1 MYVLPYF
8 KINKELLIP
17 HPGNSYTLTIDLKKL
32 SEGFTIPTKTL
43 TLKNETINDCFI
55 IGLSFDKD
63 VTSQYAA
70 LAVLD
75 SVDTFDDLI
84 VSFTVINK
92 VLIKEVLPNDEASFH
107 LLKPAKSIS
116 SNHKQQI
123 EILIAYLK
131 NSDKYKKEMLNVDL
145 ANKKDPYLLDK
156 IFAFLCPDLI
166 RDYRFFDT
174 EELEQKLNIIYS
186 LIIEVDTLYSEIKS
200 IKKPIVPNYY
210 PQYVAKVI
218 KKEEDRIARMAPNV
232 AEYSS
237 TLDYIDCIK
246 SLPWQKTKE
255 VKLSIAHIKSEFEA
269 THHGLPQVKDHIIEF
284 FALEELTGHKAGSAL
299 LLDGP
304 PGTGKTTIAK
314 SIAKATGRDFIRI
327 ALGGVSD
334 EAEIRGHRRTYIG
347 SKPGRIISAFQKIES
362 SNPVILLDE
371 LDKVAALKGDP
382 FSALLEL
389 LDPEQNYEFT
399 DRYLEVP
406 FDVSKCLFIC
416 TSNNKD
422 NIPNP
427 LLDRLEIINFRD
439 YTEDEKLYIINN
451 HIIPNILNEYN
462 LIKYNISF
470 DQELLKY
477 LANKYNLRDINK
489 VISRLLR
496 NEALLMLNNQKRDSI
511 KLLDYDKLFI
521 CNKPLTSTRRI
532 GFAR

>member
-1 MYVLPYF
+1 M
-8 KINKELLIP
+8 
-17 HPGNSYTLTIDLKKL
+17 
-32 SEGFTIPTKTL
+32 
-43 TLKNETINDCFI
+43 
-55 IGLSFDKD
+55 
-63 VTSQYAA
+63 
-70 LAVLD
+70 
-75 SVDTFDDLI
+75 
-84 VSFTVINK
+84 
-92 VLIKEVLPNDEASFH
+92 
-107 LLKPAKSIS
+107 
-116 SNHKQQI
+116 
-123 EILIAYLK
+123 
-131 NSDKYKKEMLNVDL
+131 
-145 ANKKDPYLLDK
+145 
-156 IFAFLCPDLI
+156 
-166 RDYRFFDT
+166 
-174 EELEQKLNIIYS
+174 
-186 LIIEVDTLYSEIKS
+186 
-200 IKKPIVPNYY
+200 
-210 PQYVAKVI
+210 
-218 KKEEDRIARMAPNV
+218 
-232 AEYSS
+232 
-237 TLDYIDCIK
+237 
-246 SLPWQKTKE
+246 
-255 VKLSIAHIKSEFEA
+255 
-269 THHGLPQVKDHIIEF
+269 PQVKDHIIEF

-470 DQELLKY
+470 DEELLKH

-521 CNKPLTSTRRI
+521 CNKPLTSIRRI